1 MKVVKR
7 ILAWLCLAI
16 LVAGVAMTGAI
27 GVQGYW
33 MYRDA
38 LSQTPLEEKVEAV
51 RAQEDYVPLS
61 GLPPSSR
68 GMGKSS

>member
-38 LSQTPLEEKVEAV
+38 LSQTPLT
-51 RAQEDYVPLS
+51 RF
-61 GLPPSSR
+61 
-68 GMGKSS
+68 